1 MSDQASNKNPLFFHS
16 EGIERQNSG
25 RISKAHRFC
34 LFPCQILQK
43 ACLPRGYCEDRAE
56 QRKCAEKDQ
65 KKLPKKKKDYRERY
79 NLLFFSLEDYFQ
91 PVSLDYRDTV
101 KLYRSIFSRD
111 GHNSER
117 LNLVNTSSNAAYIL
131 FLCFILSLLLFSI
144 ISYPIR
150 SPQCVLIVC
159 PTGGKE
165 KRTLNRDS
173 TFFSHF
179 QIRGHLG
186 KH

>member
-1 MSDQASNKNPLFFHS
+1 MEEYQRHTDSVFFLVKYYKKHACPAVIVRIEQSKESVRRKTRKN
-16 EGIERQNSG
+16 
-25 RISKAHRFC
+25 
-34 LFPCQILQK
+34 CQKRRTTENAII
-43 ACLPRGYCEDRAE
+43 YC
-56 QRKCAEKDQ
+56 
-65 KKLPKKKKDYRERY
+65 
-79 NLLFFSLEDYFQ
+79 FFSLEDYFQ

-150 SPQCVLIVC
+150 SP
-159 PTGGKE
+159 
-165 KRTLNRDS
+165 
-173 TFFSHF
+173 
-179 QIRGHLG
+179 
-186 KH
+186 

>member
-1 MSDQASNKNPLFFHS
+1 MEEYQRHTDSVFFLVKYYKKHACPAVIVRIEQSKESVRRKTRKN
-16 EGIERQNSG
+16 
-25 RISKAHRFC
+25 C
-34 LFPCQILQK
+34 
-43 ACLPRGYCEDRAE
+43 
-56 QRKCAEKDQ
+56 Q
-65 KKLPKKKKDYRERY
+65 KKRRTTENAIIYC
-79 NLLFFSLEDYFQ
+79 FFSLEDYFQ

-150 SPQCVLIVC
+150 SP
-159 PTGGKE
+159 
-165 KRTLNRDS
+165 
-173 TFFSHF
+173 
-179 QIRGHLG
+179 
-186 KH
+186 